1 MLIFNDVAAAEVAT
15 DVAGSPVF
23 GDGLFPAIDGPR
35 FKGFESDIVVE
46 IIVIAQRIEIPATAV
61 DRQVG
66 RPVVGDP
73 GNR

>member
-1 MLIFNDVAAAEVAT
+1 MLIFNNVAAAEVAT

-23 GDGLFPAIDGPR
+23 GDVLFPAIDGSR

-46 IIVIAQRIEIPATAV
+46 IIVIAQRIEIPATPV

-66 RPVVGDP
+66 RPVVGDA
-73 GNR
+73 